1 MSKIAAQLESLRQR
15 IADSNEPDTAP
26 DYLERVAITPTD
38 GVFHLDFYGDHAGD
52 SIADL
57 MQTLA
62 QPTIAPY
69 VRSIVLRGPDEGA
82 NGTRNWDLEPLLA
95 TDAMFSQLKVLSIQ
109 LNQPGDHN
117 RSIVGEEF
125 EEDGILARLLAKAP
139 GIEELTAPSAP
150 SAAFFE
156 VGVRPI
162 RLLSIDAG
170 YDTQH
175 FILNLAKSSC
185 FPNLQC
191 LQWGEYH
198 ETYID
203 DYLAD
208 CTPLDHYRELF
219 GSNPFASV
227 RSFHWRNPTCTDDE
241 IRELKA
247 LTPALQLL
255 VVHDSSRY
263 V

>member
-1 MSKIAAQLESLRQR
+1 MSKIAARLESLRQR

-26 DYLERVAITPTD
+26 GYLERVAITPT
-38 GVFHLDFYGDHAGD
+38 GSVFNFDFHGDHAGD

-95 TDAMFSQLKVLSIQ
+95 KDAMFSQLKVFSIQ

-117 RSIVGEEF
+117 RSIVASDY

-150 SAAFFE
+150 SAAFFG

-198 ETYID
+198 ETYIP
-203 DYLAD
+203 DYQEK
-208 CTPLDHYRELF
+208 CTLRQDYRLLF
-219 GSNPFASV
+219 GSNAFASV
-227 RSFHWRNPTCTDDE
+227 RFFQWRNPTYTDEE
-241 IRELKA
+241 IREFKA
-247 LTPALQLL
+247 MKPALQLL
-255 VVHDSSRY
+255 VVRDSSRY